1 MSENGSYL
9 DWYCGDCGHEV
20 ISPEQ
25 PAPIRWTDCH
35 ICTFIRKQGACQP
48 VSENGEAM
56 PTFPLTDITV
66 KLIDEDGNGFMILGV
81 VRRALQ
87 RAGYHDLASQYIEE
101 ATQGDYDHLLQTT
114 MKYVNIE

>member
-9 DWYCGDCGHEV
+9 DWFCGDCGHEV

-48 VSENGEAM
+48 LEKRSYCTQNDGDCKTCSLVSYGRDCRNN
-56 PTFPLTDITV
+56 PI
-66 KLIDEDGNGFMILGV
+66 N
-81 VRRALQ
+81 
-87 RAGYHDLASQYIEE
+87 
-101 ATQGDYDHLLQTT
+101 
-114 MKYVNIE
+114 